1 LSKFHAVIGMTPL
14 IYCLSMGLSV
24 ALKTNKMLWILVK
37 ANWYIIFEYLK
48 GYVTHNV
55 YNVMWVIYMS
65 RILASILLA
74 YKL

>member
-1 LSKFHAVIGMTPL
+1 MSKFHAVIGMTPL